1 MGNDAHKAA
10 PRGVRGSEVGVARI
24 WASVCIRGNP
34 SQDPFSTLFD
44 PLEPLHGLFPGRN
57 MPLCDLISHGI
68 Y

>member
-34 SQDPFSTLFD
+34 SQDPSQPYSILLNPFM
-44 PLEPLHGLFPGRN
+44 GCFPAETC
-57 MPLCDLISHGI
+57 PCVI
-68 Y
+68 